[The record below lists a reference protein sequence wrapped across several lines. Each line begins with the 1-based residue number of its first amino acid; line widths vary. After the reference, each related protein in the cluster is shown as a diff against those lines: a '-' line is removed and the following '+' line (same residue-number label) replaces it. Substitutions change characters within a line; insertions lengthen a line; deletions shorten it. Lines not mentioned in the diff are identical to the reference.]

1 MRSQRDFLS
10 GLTVLIFTGV
20 LLLAVAV
27 GAPSGWADTLTL
39 KDGQVIQGLL
49 VERTET
55 AVKFK
60 VGGVGGQELNFPM
73 SAVQDIS
80 FGAPAA
86 PAAQPA
92 PAAPA
97 PAVPAATQAG
107 GSVTITAGTGLL
119 VKMQSSVV
127 TGKSKRGDPFITV
140 LEKAVTVEG
149 KTVFPK
155 GTKVYG
161 RVAEAVAAGRVR
173 GQAKLIIH
181 LDEIE
186 TGSGTVAINTKSHEF
201 QGQRSGTLRKVAV
214 GAAIGNID
222 NDNNRKKGGQEG
234 AAYGGIVAVMTPGN
248 QIAVNPGTLMEFV
261 LSASVKVN

>member
-1 MRSQRDFLS
+1 MKN
-10 GLTVLIFTGV
+10 
-20 LLLAVAV
+20 LLLRIIPILILALLVAI
-27 GAPSGWADTLTL
+27 PSLAAADTLTL
-39 KDGQVIQGLL
+39 KDGQVLNG
-49 VERTET
+49 TFKGMDGGKY
-55 AVKFK
+55 KFEAFGNAMEFEADK
-60 VGGVGGQELNFPM
+60 VQSLDLG
-73 SAVQDIS
+73 DK
-80 FGAPAA
+80 APA

-97 PAVPAATQAG
+97 PAAPTAAQSG

-127 TGKSKRGDPFITV
+127 TGKANKGDPFITV
-140 LEKAVTVEG
+140 LEKPVSVDG

-186 TGSGTVAINTKSHEF
+186 TKSGIIAINTQSHEY
-201 QGQRSGTLRKVAV
+201 QGAKSGTLRKVAV

-222 NDNNRKKGGQEG
+222 RDDNRKKGAQEG
-234 AAYGGIVAVMTPGN
+234 AAWGGVVAVMTPGN
-248 QIAVNPGTLMEFV
+248 QIAINPGTLMEFV
-261 LSASVKVN
+261 LSSPVKVQ